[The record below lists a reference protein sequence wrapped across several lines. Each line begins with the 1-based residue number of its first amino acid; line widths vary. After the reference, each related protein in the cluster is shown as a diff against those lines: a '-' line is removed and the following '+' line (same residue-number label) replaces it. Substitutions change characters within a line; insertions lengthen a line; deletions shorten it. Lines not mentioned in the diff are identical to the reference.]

1 MNITTIIEKWSIICK
16 RSKIYIR
23 EFRRRKEIIER
34 KKKKGSKKGKK
45 EGTKKGLKDI
55 MCCRILITVQTLRLY
70 TG

>member
-45 EGTKKGLKDI
+45 EGKKA
-55 MCCRILITVQTLRLY
+55 
-70 TG
+70 